1 MKLKKIAKTIGNILG
16 YVVMAVLIA
25 ITAFVMISN
34 ARGEVPFLGKY
45 SVMWVLTESMEPEI
59 PARSNILIEKADPST
74 LEVGDIIVF
83 ISDDPSI
90 KGSRNTH
97 RIVEIIGDHEE
108 FVTKGDHNVIADQVN
123 ARAENV
129 VGKVVRTLPVL
140 TRFSRLLTAPTGL
153 VMMIAFILVIL
164 MVMYLPDMKKAT
176 EDTEKEVKAEH
187 DKMIDEMVAKQV
199 EYLKSLDAKKPADTE
214 EKTE

>member
-16 YVVMAVLIA
+16 YVVMAALVA

-90 KGSRNTH
+90 TTSAT
-97 RIVEIIGDHEE
+97 
-108 FVTKGDHNVIADQVN
+108 AVN
-123 ARAENV
+123 AVKDTKNTVFVIFISRRGTERLRARRWVFKTVYNPDV
-129 VGKVVRTLPVL
+129 PIDKFLHPKVYQQAKLK
-140 TRFSRLLTAPTGL
+140 
-153 VMMIAFILVIL
+153 IHD
-164 MVMYLPDMKKAT
+164 Y
-176 EDTEKEVKAEH
+176 EV
-187 DKMIDEMVAKQV
+187 
-199 EYLKSLDAKKPADTE
+199 SLDLFQIE
-214 EKTE
+214 RVHLLSGF

>member
-1 MKLKKIAKTIGNILG
+1 
-16 YVVMAVLIA
+16 
-25 ITAFVMISN
+25 
-34 ARGEVPFLGKY
+34 
-45 SVMWVLTESMEPEI
+45 
-59 PARSNILIEKADPST
+59 ILIEKADPST